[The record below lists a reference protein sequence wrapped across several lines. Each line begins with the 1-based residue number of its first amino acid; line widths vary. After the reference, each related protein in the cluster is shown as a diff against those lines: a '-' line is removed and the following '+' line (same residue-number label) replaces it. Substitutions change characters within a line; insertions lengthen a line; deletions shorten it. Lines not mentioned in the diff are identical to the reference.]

1 MANMT
6 VKAWDNEG
14 NKAEIEIT
22 EFKSLKDA
30 YKVIQDLLKEVE
42 NLKQQIKELKDGNI
56 KRR

>member
-1 MANMT
+1 MT